1 MRKLLI
7 AEFSDTLRIQL
18 QEVLRSEYAVTV
30 CADGAAALRLLDEL
44 RPDALIL
51 NLLLPQIDGLTVLEE
66 AKILPPVIL
75 CISSL
80 PSDYGLQRATDLGA
94 NYILLKPFAMRS
106 VQSHLRHLLAAADA
120 PAHPLRGPQAR
131 VATHLTALGI
141 DPWRDG
147 GLHLRIGIPLF
158 AQDPSQRMVKEL
170 YPSIVAHCGN
180 CSNAPDV
187 EYTMRDAIQKAW
199 ALRNEALWE
208 QYFPG
213 ATRYPSNKRFIARL
227 AQLITDEK

>member
-51 NLLLPQIDGLTVLEE
+51 DLMLPQIDGLSVLED
-66 AKILPPVIL
+66 AAVLPPVVL
-75 CISSL
+75 CISSV
-80 PSDYGLQRATDLGA
+80 PSEYVLQRATDLGA
-94 NYILLKPFAMRS
+94 GYVLLKPCSIRS
-106 VQSHLRHLLAAADA
+106 ITSHLTHLLTTLDA
-120 PAHPLRGPQAR
+120 PVQALRGAQAR
-131 VATHLTALGI
+131 AATHLTALGI
-141 DPWRDG
+141 NPGRDG
-147 GLHLRIGIPLF
+147 GLQLRIGIPLF
-158 AQDPSQRMVKEL
+158 AQDPSQRLGKEL
-170 YPSIVAHCGN
+170 YPSIVARCGN
-180 CSNAPDV
+180 CGNTQDV

-199 ALRNEALWE
+199 ALRDEALWE
-208 QYFPG
+208 RYFPG

-227 AQLITDEK
+227 AQLISDEK